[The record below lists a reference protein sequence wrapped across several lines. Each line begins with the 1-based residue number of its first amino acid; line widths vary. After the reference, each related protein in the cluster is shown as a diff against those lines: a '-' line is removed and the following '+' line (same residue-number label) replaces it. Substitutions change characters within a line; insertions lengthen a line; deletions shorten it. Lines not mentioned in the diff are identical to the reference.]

1 MKSDIDIL
9 MKKYSIDAM
18 LVTGRADH
26 NPAMV
31 YLTGGAHLT
40 NADLLIK
47 PGEKGILYCNMME
60 RDEAAKTNFEVRL
73 FTQIPMEKLLA
84 EAKGSQHLAIA
95 LRYKQMFEAAGITT
109 GRVAL
114 YGEQDL
120 GVGYTLM
127 RDLQQLM
134 PDIELVGDLPHD
146 VLLLARETKS
156 EEELVRIRQMSK
168 VTQEVVGN
176 TLDFLTGHKIKNNQ
190 LVKSDGSPLTIG
202 EVKKHINLWLAE
214 RGAENPEGTIF
225 AIGRDAGVPH
235 SSGNNDDKIELGK
248 TIIYDIFPCEQGG
261 GYFYDF
267 TRTWSLGF
275 ATDEVLGMYDQVK
288 TIYSELQ
295 KSIRLGEPF
304 CTYQK
309 QTCEFFEKHGHK
321 TLLSQPDTEEG
332 YIHSIGHGL
341 GLNVHE
347 RPFSGVLTTPDH
359 LIQPGSVFSI
369 EPGLYYPE
377 KGFGIRLEDTYTARS
392 DGSIERLSDFPLDLV
407 IPIK

>member
-1 MKSDIDIL
+1 MKSDIDVL

-40 NADLLIK
+40 NADVLIK
-47 PGEKGILYCNMME
+47 TGEKGVLYCGVME
-60 RDEAAKTNFEVRL
+60 RDEAAKTEYEVKL
-73 FTQIPMEKLLA
+73 YSQFPIEKLLL
-84 EAKGSQHLAIA
+84 EAKGDKHLAIA
-95 LRYKQMFEAAGITT
+95 LRYKQMFEAAGITS

-127 RDLQQLM
+127 RDLQRLM
-134 PDIELVGDLPHD
+134 PDIELVGDLPFD
-146 VLLLARETKS
+146 VLLLARETKT
-156 EEELVRIRQMSK
+156 EDELARIRHMSK

-176 TLDFLTGHKIKNNQ
+176 TLDFLTGHRVKDDH
-190 LVKSDGSPLTIG
+190 LVKKDGTPLTIG
-202 EVKKHINLWLAE
+202 EVKPLINLWLAE

-235 SSGNNDDKIELGK
+235 SSGKNTDVIELGK
-248 TIIYDIFPCEQGG
+248 TIVYDIFPCEQGG

-267 TRTWSLGF
+267 TRTWCLGY
-275 ATDEVLGMYDQVK
+275 ATDEVLQTYDLVN
-288 TIYSELQ
+288 TLYHELQ
-295 KSIRLGEPF
+295 KSVQVGERF
-304 CTYQK
+304 CIYQQ

-321 TLLSQPDTEEG
+321 TILSQPDTEEG

-347 RPFSGVLTTPDH
+347 RPFSGMLTTADH

-369 EPGLYYPE
+369 EPGLYYPK

-407 IPIK
+407 IPVK